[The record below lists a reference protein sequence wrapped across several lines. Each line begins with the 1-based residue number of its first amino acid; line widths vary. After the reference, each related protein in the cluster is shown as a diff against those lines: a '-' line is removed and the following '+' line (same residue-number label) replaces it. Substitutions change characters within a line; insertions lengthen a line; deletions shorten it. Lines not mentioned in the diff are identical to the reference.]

1 MCACP
6 AVKKKQQVIRVQV
19 KASENA
25 DDATLSALVLRK
37 VDFITLIWLKLIVEC
52 IKFNTDP
59 TQDQSVLAGRF
70 SLMYY
75 SSESLMRIITHVQQ
89 DFIQTLDSFCHVC
102 FWWRMC
108 SDLETALMRNIIHG
122 ETSIAKASCMM
133 NLQEFAMKT
142 IVDVTAENIRF
153 NLQFE
158 WNWI

>member
-75 SSESLMRIITHVQQ
+75 SSESLMRIITHV
-89 DFIQTLDSFCHVC
+89 
-102 FWWRMC
+102 
-108 SDLETALMRNIIHG
+108 
-122 ETSIAKASCMM
+122 
-133 NLQEFAMKT
+133 
-142 IVDVTAENIRF
+142 
-153 NLQFE
+153 
-158 WNWI
+158 